1 MSWVAAAVGV
11 GTLAYGIYQNEQGK
25 KDAKKGERKLALDA
39 SKKNKAAEERQNR
52 LELNAAMSGEM
63 PGETRRKDV
72 IGANTARRI
81 SASKEASTSAANQ
94 QAMIAQAVLG
104 QQDEYGKLAAEAEQ
118 YREDKRNAALD
129 GLGDMANLEEGARNR
144 QMAIAEGMISKGE
157 AMKGAGQQNIAGG
170 ATSLAGTAG
179 SSMGT
184 GAGSKKVGQGDGSSK
199 ISNNQTGSFGN
210 KKRRKTSKR
219 KYKGEA
225 YSQKEIDDQFN
236 Q

>member
-72 IGANTARRI
+72 IGANTAQRI
-81 SASKEASTSAANQ
+81 TASKEASTSAANQ
-94 QAMIAQAVLG
+94 QAMIAQSVLG

-144 QMAIAEGMISKGE
+144 QMAIAEGQIAKGE

-170 ATSLAGTAG
+170 ATSIAGTAG
-179 SSMGT
+179 SSMST
-184 GAGSKKVGQGDGSSK
+184 GGGSKKVGQGELSQGQREGRVAEAQYAREQRK
-199 ISNNQTGSFGN
+199 AERKAERKAKREARRN
-210 KKRRKTSKR
+210 K
-219 KYKGEA
+219 
-225 YSQKEIDDQFN
+225 
-236 Q
+236 

>member
-39 SKKNKAAEERQNR
+39 SKKNKAAEERQKR

-72 IGANTARRI
+72 IGANTAQRI
-81 SASKEASTSAANQ
+81 TASKEASTSAANQ
-94 QAMIAQAVLG
+94 QAMIAQSVLG

-144 QMAIAEGMISKGE
+144 QMAIAEGQIAKGE

-184 GAGSKKVGQGDGSSK
+184 GGGSQRVGQSELSQSQIDGRASEE
-199 ISNNQTGSFGN
+199 QYA
-210 KKRRKTSKR
+210 REQRKAKR
-219 KYKGEA
+219 KAEREA
-225 YSQKEIDDQFN
+225 KKEARKN
-236 Q
+236 K